1 VSPTGS
7 QESQVCIGVTAS
19 FLSMLTPPY
28 SCCGSLLR
36 RNGISFSLPSASFFL
51 QRAEQGPLTL
61 SNNRAIY
68 KCNKYPKRYLRE
80 FGIPLTLSKGKYNDN
95 EKNFRNKKLV
105 EKYDG

>member
-1 VSPTGS
+1 
-7 QESQVCIGVTAS
+7 
-19 FLSMLTPPY
+19 MLWF
-28 SCCGSLLR
+28 SLR
-36 RNGISFSLPSASFFL
+36 RYGYSLPLRRLILFTESS
-51 QRAEQGPLTL
+51 RAPPLIL

-68 KCNKYPKRYLRE
+68 KCNKYPERYLRE